1 MRRKQDWKTLLKSQ
15 LGWLTLS
22 RKTSKMSLSH
32 HRPHI
37 FPFPLPHFDH
47 VSGAQCD
54 GIAVRSDLPFQPQS
68 KVRDSHAVPVNK
80 CRHYQRHGNHVENL
94 NDVKRLSYVLRTCVI
109 CLISTYIYIYRYKY
123 FSGYLATCKLRLWS
137 GGAFLVEDLGL

>member
-1 MRRKQDWKTLLKSQ
+1 
-15 LGWLTLS
+15 
-22 RKTSKMSLSH
+22 MSLSH